1 MHKSQA
7 KKIIL
12 HLCADIGSDSRYYQ
26 LDDNYKVIK
35 IGIDVGVENFS
46 AFGEIHGIIANPPC
60 TEFSTAGYGNDRNE
74 EKGMELVDHCLRIIK
89 ECNPKWWAIENP
101 ARGTLHKFI
110 GAPDHKYQPWE
121 YGSPWTKHTALW
133 GDFNMPKPLY
143 TDWDDVPKNPNVYV
157 RPSRPRPSLAVFHKN
172 DIRHLPEYSWC
183 ADRIKCD
190 ADIRSLC
197 SDGFAKAFYLA
208 NP

>member
-1 MHKSQA
+1 MMM

-35 IGIDVGVENFS
+35 IGVDVGVENFS
-46 AFGEIHGIIANPPC
+46 AYGEIHGIIANPPC
-60 TEFSTAGYGNDRNE
+60 TEFSTAGYDRKCDI
-74 EKGMELVDHCLRIIK
+74 EKGMGLVNHCMRIIE
-89 ECNPKWWAIENP
+89 ECNPKWYVIENP

-110 GAPDHKYQPWE
+110 GKADHKYQPWE

-133 GDFNMPKPLY
+133 GSFNMPKPLY
-143 TDWDDVPKNPNVYV
+143 TKWEDVPKNPNVYV
-157 RPSRPRPSLAVFHKN
+157 RPSRPKPSLAVFHKN
-172 DIRHLPEYSWC
+172 DIRHLPEYAWAAS
-183 ADRIKCD
+183 RIMCD

-197 SDGFAKAFYLA
+197 SDGFAREFYKA

>member
-1 MHKSQA
+1 M

-46 AFGEIHGIIANPPC
+46 AYGDIHGVIANPPC
-60 TEFSTAGYGNDRNE
+60 TEFSTAGYDRDCDI
-74 EKGMELVDHCLRIIK
+74 EKGMVLVDHCLRIIK
-89 ECNPKWWAIENP
+89 ECKPKWWVIENP
-101 ARGTLHKFI
+101 ARGTLIKYI
-110 GAPDHKYQPWE
+110 NKPLKAKYQPWE

-143 TDWDDVPKNPNVYV
+143 TNWEDVPKNPNVYV
-157 RPSRPRPSLAVFHKN
+157 RPSRPKPSLAVFHKN
-172 DIRHLPEYSWC
+172 DIRHLPEYAWC

-190 ADIRSLC
+190 ADIRSLN
-197 SDGFAKAFYLA
+197 SDGFAREFYKA